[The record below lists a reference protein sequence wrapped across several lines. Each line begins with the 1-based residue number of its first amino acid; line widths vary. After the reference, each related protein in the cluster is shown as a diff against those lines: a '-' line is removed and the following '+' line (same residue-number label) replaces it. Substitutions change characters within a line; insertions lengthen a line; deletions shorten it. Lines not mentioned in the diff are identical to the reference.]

1 MKPINK
7 NISTLLALFG
17 AVVMFMSCSGT
28 EDRAFTRLS
37 ILYDDAK
44 ANAKNYTVEQWRVY
58 LNEYNIVDSL
68 LAECEFSEERKADVS
83 RMKGRCAAYARE
95 GLLLIDS
102 RQIGNSLNQTRGAFK
117 GFSEMDNGRIE
128 H

>member
-7 NISTLLALFG
+7 NISTLLVLFG
-17 AVVMFMSCSGT
+17 AVLTFVSCSGT
-28 EDRAFTRLS
+28 EDRAFSRLS

-44 ANAKNYTVEQWRVY
+44 ANSKNYTVEQWRVY
-58 LNEYNIVDSL
+58 LDEYHVVDSL
-68 LAECEFSEERKADVS
+68 LAECEFSEERMADVN

-117 GFSEMDNGRIE
+117 GYSEMDNGRIE